1 MRRRGSLRKTIL
13 VASLFLLAM
22 LVYATGAAGNNHA
35 CAANSTHKVTDV
47 TGTVTRVELTNV
59 DLQAYARYN
68 ADVEALNKDLVP
80 QSELS
85 VHLVGYTNRKV
96 ILAKAVPGKTAT
108 IRIVPE
114 SNYTA
119 DSFSFNMT
127 IPGRYPFK
135 ITNSSFIHI
144 KDGKKDPDALN
155 DSTYDRTKLTIDEKP
170 WTLFFP
176 QNADMLHVCW
186 VNTYWYRSKGNNRK
200 PEVRTEYYIFN
211 SDEAFKKAYKLWT
224 GKTISGSI
232 GSSSTDSKKEPANTN
247 ANKQNEGRPKSTAQP
262 PKDEDGDT
270 DWGTIGMVG
279 GGLAAAGAIGFGA
292 FKLFGGGGG
301 GTGAAGANPQYPQYP
316 EYPQYPQEPESFV
329 YTDPATGAQTLYER
343 DPNTGEWFDPTTGA
357 VTDMSKLEEYTRQRA
372 ADRRWMDGQ
381 MDNLRNR
388 NTATDRAWNQQD
400 AAMNAEMQKNFDE
413 IDRQGARDKA
423 AIRSG
428 TYGMSESQRIE
439 SQRKWQSLLE
449 SQQNAAHR
457 VEKIWDAGTRVLEVT
472 EKAADIAVDGLSV
485 ITEPVGG
492 KLVADVYTGVKNV
505 GKSTME
511 AVAKGESV
519 LKGVGEGFTKG
530 AADIIQ
536 NHAGGSWKAK
546 VATFVGSE
554 TGKEVIVAAI
564 KGENAAK
571 AVAKGFANGLI
582 KYTVSEI
589 GDNISAGVGQQNANA
604 MKQHYKEIK
613 REWSRNKDLSQKSI
627 DKLTSMNFQKFFGKE
642 TTRELA
648 QGFGQSVTKEIGSSI
663 YDGIAEGKSVSE
675 SMFDD
680 KW

>member
-1 MRRRGSLRKTIL
+1 MNRIDDFGKSLSSCASKT
-13 VASLFLLAM
+13 LFALLLAT

-85 VHLVGYTNRKV
+85 VHLAGYTNRKV

-114 SNYTA
+114 SNYKT

-144 KDGKKDPDALN
+144 KDGKQDPDALN

-170 WTLFFP
+170 WTLFIP

-186 VNTYWYRSKGNNRK
+186 VNNYWYRSKGNNRK

-224 GKTISGSI
+224 GKTISGPI

-247 ANKQNEGRPKSTAQP
+247 ANKQNEGRPRSTAQP

-357 VTDMSKLEEYTRQRA
+357 ITDMSKLEEYTRQRA

-400 AAMNAEMQKNFDE
+400 AAMNAEMQKTFDE

-428 TYGMSESQRIE
+428 TYGMSEAQRKE
-439 SQRKWQSLLE
+439 SQKKWQSLLE

-457 VEKIWDAGTRVLEVT
+457 VERIWDAGTKVAEGVQ
-472 EKAADIAVDGLSV
+472 KAADIGMDIAATAAKTVDGGVVSGR
-485 ITEPVGG
+485 IKDAYSMAKNMAGSTADA
-492 KLVADVYTGVKNV
+492 VARGKNV
-505 GKSTME
+505 W
-511 AVAKGESV
+511 
-519 LKGVGEGFTKG
+519 
-530 AADIIQ
+530 
-536 NHAGGSWKAK
+536 AGIG
-546 VATFVGSE
+546 
-554 TGKEVIVAAI
+554 
-564 KGENAAK
+564 
-571 AVAKGFANGLI
+571 KGFADGLVDI
-582 KYTVSEI
+582 AQ
-589 GDNISAGVGQQNANA
+589 NNANGVYKTLSYVGGDA
-604 MKQHYKEIK
+604 FKGGLNAAWEGEDIAIGAFKGSLKGTMKLGIDKVGDKIRSGITKPEDSLRNAFDHAREIRTVYSK
-613 REWSRNKDLSQKSI
+613 GISQKSVDALQKMNI
-627 DKLTSMNFQKFFGKE
+627 DKHLANLEKADYQNWANDITNALSSNLLPDAIFG
-642 TTRELA
+642 
-648 QGFGQSVTKEIGSSI
+648 G
-663 YDGIAEGKSVSE
+663 
-675 SMFDD
+675 
-680 KW
+680 